1 MNFEYSEQSKQL
13 QSKLNAFINEHL
25 IPLEGEFLD
34 FQKRS
39 HNRWKRWPKIE
50 VLKQKAK
57 QAGLRTLFLP
67 KH

>member
-39 HNRWKRWPKIE
+39 HNRWKRWPNRSTQTE
-50 VLKQKAK
+50 GE
-57 QAGLRTLFLP
+57 AGRSMEPLSS
-67 KH
+67 